1 MSYRL
6 RVHWLK
12 KTLFILLAAL
22 WLPAVSHC
30 DLEHLPGF
38 AFLACCELPTEA
50 SEHNNDCQTDNCGTV
65 ESGLYKLE
73 EHSDAA
79 PAPILILD
87 VAVLARLAG
96 FPLMGDPDVRPGHIC
111 NYPLAASDYTAQSAM
126 TYNELIR
133 ESDKA
138 VVRGRA
144 NWHKHLE
151 GLKSGS

>member
-1 MSYRL
+1 MGYRL

-12 KTLFILLAAL
+12 KSLLILLAAL

-87 VAVLARLAG
+87 VAVLVRLAAT
-96 FPLMGDPDVRPGHIC
+96 PESLEPPGLI
-111 NYPLAASDYTAQSAM
+111 PSSLPPELPRRWQFLSRTAAAPRAPSLAS
-126 TYNELIR
+126 
-133 ESDKA
+133 
-138 VVRGRA
+138 
-144 NWHKHLE
+144 
-151 GLKSGS
+151 